1 MRLLV
6 VGSGG
11 REHALV
17 EALSRSPQAE
27 EIFAAPGN
35 PGMASVAELVDIPVD
50 DLISLRNFARTVDI
64 DLTIVGPEA
73 PLVGGIAEA
82 FWEAGLKIFGPSR
95 GAARIEGSKI
105 FAKKIMQH
113 AGVPTAR
120 SEAFDR
126 EAAALDY
133 LRSLPPGDGY
143 PVVVK
148 VDGLAAG
155 KGVMIADSY
164 EEAEDAVR
172 DVFDGAFG
180 AAGERLILEEYLRGK
195 EASVLA
201 LTDGRNILPFVPA
214 QDYKRLEDGGEG
226 PNTGGMGAYSPTM
239 WMDSATY
246 MTILEEI
253 INPTVHQL
261 ALIGAPYTGL
271 LYAGVMITD
280 EGPKALEFNCRF
292 GSLVRDHDAGVQ
304 EARVGRADE
313 GELVYGRVYDLLQ
326 DRHVGRGVHPHRR
339 GVRPHTARVRSLA
352 AVFEALVVLG
362 RHVRQYVASVGESEN
377 GGLLAPQVL
386 LEYQTLPRR
395 PKRPIEHVA
404 HGILGLLIG
413 VCDHNA
419 LARRQ
424 AVHLD
429 DDGVAVP
436 RGKRAEVGERR
447 CFPVEG
453 LRAGGWDAGVLHDLF
468 GKDLRT
474 LDARRATRG
483 TKDLQTSL
491 PESLSD
497 PADERRLRTHNG
509 EVYVDRS
516 GEVTQ

>member
-17 EALSRSPQAE
+17 EALSRSQQAE

-120 SEAFDR
+120 AEAFDR
-126 EAAALDY
+126 EAAALAY

-292 GSLVRDHDAGVQ
+292 GDPETQALLPRI
-304 EARVGRADE
+304 ET
-313 GELVYGRVYDLLQ
+313 DLLELMVACVEE
-326 DRHVGRGVHPHRR
+326 DLGGREISWSPEK
-339 GVRPHTARVRSLA
+339 
-352 AVFEALVVLG
+352 AVCVVL
-362 RHVRQYVASVGESEN
+362 ASEGYPESPTTGDEIS
-377 GGLLAPQVL
+377 GL
-386 LEYQTLPRR
+386 E
-395 PKRPIEHVA
+395 
-404 HGILGLLIG
+404 
-413 VCDHNA
+413 
-419 LARRQ
+419 
-424 AVHLD
+424 
-429 DDGVAVP
+429 
-436 RGKRAEVGERR
+436 
-447 CFPVEG
+447 
-453 LRAGGWDAGVLHDLF
+453 DLF
-468 GKDLRT
+468 GLPGVRVYH
-474 LDARRATRG
+474 AATRLEESRLYTAGGRVLNVVG
-483 TKDLQTSL
+483 TGDSIIEARARAYAAVELIDFPGKQYRTDIALEALELEDL
-491 PESLSD
+491 
-497 PADERRLRTHNG
+497 
-509 EVYVDRS
+509 
-516 GEVTQ
+516 

>member
-17 EALSRSPQAE
+17 EALSRSQQAE

-120 SEAFDR
+120 AEAFDR
-126 EAAALDY
+126 EAAALAY

-292 GSLVRDHDAGVQ
+292 GDPETQALLPRI
-304 EARVGRADE
+304 ET
-313 GELVYGRVYDLLQ
+313 DLLELMVACVEE
-326 DRHVGRGVHPHRR
+326 DLGGREISWSPEK
-339 GVRPHTARVRSLA
+339 
-352 AVFEALVVLG
+352 AVCVVL
-362 RHVRQYVASVGESEN
+362 ASEGYPESPTTGDEIS
-377 GGLLAPQVL
+377 GL
-386 LEYQTLPRR
+386 E
-395 PKRPIEHVA
+395 
-404 HGILGLLIG
+404 
-413 VCDHNA
+413 
-419 LARRQ
+419 
-424 AVHLD
+424 
-429 DDGVAVP
+429 
-436 RGKRAEVGERR
+436 
-447 CFPVEG
+447 
-453 LRAGGWDAGVLHDLF
+453 DLF
-468 GKDLRT
+468 GLPGVR
-474 LDARRATRG
+474 LYHAATRLEESRLYTAGGRVLNVVG
-483 TKDLQTSL
+483 TGDSIIEARARAYAAVELIDFPGKQY
-491 PESLSD
+491 
-497 PADERRLRTHNG
+497 RTDIAL
-509 EVYVDRS
+509 EAL
-516 GEVTQ
+516 ELEEL